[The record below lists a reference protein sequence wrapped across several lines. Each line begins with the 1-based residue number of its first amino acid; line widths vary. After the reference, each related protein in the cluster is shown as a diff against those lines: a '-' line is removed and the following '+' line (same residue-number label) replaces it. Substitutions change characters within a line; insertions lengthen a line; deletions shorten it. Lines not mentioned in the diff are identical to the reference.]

1 MMNSFVVRTSSRFCQ
16 CLAERGQHKHRVLK
30 LKNVLRHQSS
40 MPTAATYHTSLRDDP
55 NQTWRNR
62 TARILET
69 SPGNLTS
76 KTLNDTVDV
85 ILHWSRQHSS
95 EGADNAWKLIQ
106 RLVEEESVTRPAVS
120 ILDTEVVNG
129 FLHCWAQAGPSNLES
144 HAVLQQLRSFQSI
157 IPTFPVN
164 CQSFNI
170 ILDVAIRQ
178 GCKDA
183 HIMADSMLTQLQ
195 TGPLQPDAILINTA
209 IHAHAKFG
217 SPQSAKAVFDTL
229 KFRTDDASYGAL
241 ISAYANHGQPQEAEK
256 LLLEIEAPNT
266 HHFSAV
272 LHAWAKSKQP
282 DKCYELFR
290 RVQALQLDSIK
301 VTSVSFGTVISAFA
315 SQGRAQEAELLL
327 QELLELHQETSDPEL
342 APSIVECNSVI
353 AAWARSGHPDAV
365 ERAESILNRV
375 TTLSAT
381 NQDLRPG
388 VESHTALLHAFAQSG
403 RRDAGTKAL
412 AILQR
417 MWDLFHAGSRYLKP
431 DVTCYNTVLDC
442 LAKSG
447 TEEAADQAEHLLQS
461 MCERYQQGDPDV
473 TPNAVSYASVINA
486 LSRSKATDAPRR
498 AEVLLEEMNQ
508 LSHIDGINLRVA
520 YNATLIVW
528 ARSNDPDASKHAE
541 ALVVKMKQL
550 EQNGDTSRGPDIF
563 TYNALLQNYAMNQ
576 QAEKAEALLLWLCKD
591 YLEHSGSIKVDIIAF
606 NTVISAWSRRRDN
619 DAALRAEEIFQKLA
633 SVQDQ
638 LGIQPDTVTY
648 TSRISAWSSSSDPS
662 APQRVINILADM
674 QRKFQSGDLVCKPNT
689 LTFNWA
695 LTALSKSQGGAD
707 IINDAYG
714 IVETMYTMSANGYRD
729 CRPTLNSFSL
739 LLKCISRSRLNDK
752 AKRAW
757 RVLTDMK
764 NQSVNPDLRTLNEVL
779 AACAYSS
786 RYSTDIRIEAFG
798 IALAAFHRICKESQP
813 SPETFSFFFQSA
825 AGLGVKE
832 EIEDACRI
840 CCKLGYQTNKYVH
853 RDLQKAAPQFLKN
866 RDD

>member
-1 MMNSFVVRTSSRFCQ
+1 MNSSVVRIPSRFCQ
-16 CLAERGQHKHRVLK
+16 FIAERGQHEHRLLK
-30 LKNVLRHQSS
+30 FQNALRLQSS
-40 MPTAATYHTSLRDDP
+40 MPTPLRDDP
-55 NQTWRNR
+55 NRTWRNR

-76 KTLNDTVDV
+76 NTLNDTVAV
-85 ILHWSRQHSS
+85 LLHWSRQHSC
-95 EGADNAWKLIQ
+95 EGTDNAWKLMN
-106 RLVEEESVTRPAVS
+106 RLVQEESVTRPAAT
-120 ILDTEVVNG
+120 ILDTEIVNG
-129 FLHCWAQAGPSNLES
+129 FLHCWALAGPSDLDS
-144 HAVLQQLRSFQSI
+144 DAVLEQLRSFQSI

-164 CQSFNI
+164 CQTFNI

-178 GCKDA
+178 GRKDA
-183 HIMADSMLTQLQ
+183 HILADSMLNQLQ
-195 TGPLQPDAILINTA
+195 TGPVQPDAILINTA

-217 SPQSAKAVFDTL
+217 SPQSAKAVFDKL
-229 KFRTDDASYGAL
+229 KSRPDEASYGSL

-256 LLLEIEAPNT
+256 LLLEIESPNT

-272 LHAWAKSKQP
+272 LHAWAKSKQA

-290 RVQALQLDSIK
+290 RVQALQMDSIK
-301 VTSVSFGTVISAFA
+301 VTSVCFGTVISAFA
-315 SQGRAQEAELLL
+315 SQGRAKEAELLL
-327 QELLELHQETSDPEL
+327 RELLELHQETQDPEL
-342 APSIVECNSVI
+342 TPSIVECNSVI
-353 AAWARSGHPDAV
+353 AAWARSGQPDAV
-365 ERAESILNRV
+365 ERAESILNRL
-375 TTLSAT
+375 TTISAT

-388 VESHTALLHAFAQSG
+388 VESYTALLHAFAQSG
-403 RRDAGTKAL
+403 RRDAGTQAL

-417 MWDLFHAGSRYLKP
+417 MWDLSQAGSQYLKP

-447 TEEAADQAEHLLQS
+447 TEEAADQAENLLRS
-461 MCERYQQGDPDV
+461 MRERYQQGDPDV
-473 TPNAVSYASVINA
+473 APNAVSYASVINV
-486 LSRSKATDAPRR
+486 LSRSKAKDAPRR

-508 LSHIDGINLRVA
+508 LSHIDGTNSRVA

-550 EQNGDTSRGPDIF
+550 EQHGDKSRGPDIF

-576 QAEKAEALLLWLCKD
+576 EAEKGEALLLWLCKD
-591 YLEHSGSIKVDIIAF
+591 YLENSGSIKVDLIAF
-606 NTVISAWSRRRDN
+606 NTVINAWSRRRDN
-619 DAALRAEEIFQKLA
+619 DAALRAEQIFQKLE
-633 SVQDQ
+633 SVQDK

-662 APQRVINILADM
+662 APQRVVSILADM
-674 QRKFQSGDLVCKPNT
+674 QRKFQSGDHVCKPNT

-707 IINDAYG
+707 TIDDAYI
-714 IVETMYTMSANGYRD
+714 IVDTMYTMSAHGHRD
-729 CRPTLNSFSL
+729 CRPTLNTFSL
-739 LLKCISRSRLNDK
+739 LLKCIARSRLNDK

-786 RYSTDIRIEAFG
+786 RYTTHIRIEAFG
-798 IALAAFHRICKESQP
+798 IALAAFRRICKESQP

-832 EIEDACRI
+832 EIEDAYRI
-840 CCKLGYQTNKYVH
+840 CCKLGYQTNKYVR